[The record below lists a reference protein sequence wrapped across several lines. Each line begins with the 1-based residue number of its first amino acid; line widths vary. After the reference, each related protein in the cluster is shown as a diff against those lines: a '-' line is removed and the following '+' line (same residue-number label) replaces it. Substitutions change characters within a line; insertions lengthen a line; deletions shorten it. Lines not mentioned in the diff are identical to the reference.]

1 MLFKKTVLTTILV
14 FGLAACSQS
23 DQPAS
28 TKAQPETATVQNTQT
43 LTLKSKAGEVSVP
56 ANISRI
62 TVLDT
67 NALNTIHTLGA
78 DDKVVGLPKGTPLPK
93 VLQSFNDAK
102 YADVGTVKDPNLER
116 IAATKPELILMS
128 ARMENLVDQIKQ
140 IAPTYFV
147 DVDYNDQFNSFKQ
160 QTLTIAEIVGKKTQ
174 AESELKALESDIEA
188 LKQKTKGKTALV
200 IMVNNNKIAA
210 YGAGSRFGNIHD
222 LYGFTPADA
231 SIKVGLHGMAISYEF
246 IAQKNP
252 DYLFVIDRSAAIT
265 EKKDGAKQVLTN
277 AIIAKT
283 KAAQNGHIVYLDSS
297 NWYLMNNGLG
307 GMIDMVKEVSDAVNN

>member
-1 MLFKKTVLTTILV
+1 MLFKKTVLTTMLV
-14 FGLAACSQS
+14 SGLAACSQS

-28 TKAQPETATVQNTQT
+28 TKAQSETATVQNNQT
-43 LTLKSKAGEVSVP
+43 LTLKSKAGEVSIP

-147 DVDYNDQFNSFKQ
+147 DVDYNDQFNSFRQ

-174 AESELKALESDIEA
+174 AESELKALETEIEA

-231 SIKVGLHGMAISYEF
+231 FIKVGLHGMAISYEF

-307 GMIDMVKEVSDAVNN
+307 GMKAMVKEVSDAVNN

>member
-28 TKAQPETATVQNTQT
+28 TKAQSQAVTAQHNQM

-67 NALNTIHTLGA
+67 NALNTIHALGA

-93 VLQSFNDAK
+93 VLQSFNNAK

-147 DVDYNDQFNSFKQ
+147 DIDYNDQFNSFKQ

-174 AESELKALESDIEA
+174 AESELKALETEIEA

-222 LYGFTPADA
+222 LYGFTPADP

-265 EKKDGAKQVLTN
+265 EKKEGVKQVLNN
-277 AIIAKT
+277 AIIEKT

-307 GMIDMVKEVSDAVNN
+307 GMKAMVKEVSDAVNN